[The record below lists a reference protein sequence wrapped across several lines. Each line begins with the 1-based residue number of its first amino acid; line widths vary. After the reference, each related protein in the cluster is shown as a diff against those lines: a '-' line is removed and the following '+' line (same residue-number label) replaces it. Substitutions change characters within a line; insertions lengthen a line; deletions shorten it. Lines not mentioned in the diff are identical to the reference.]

1 MIRNRFIAFGLA
13 LLSLPFLFLV
23 WVFIGFVMIIIP
35 ILAFLNPEMVFDFN
49 KYGVFI
55 KSKYTKNKF

>member
-1 MIRNRFIAFGLA
+1 MMKNRFIAFGLA

-23 WVFIGFVMIIIP
+23 WIFIGLVMIIMP
-35 ILAFLNPEMVFDFN
+35 ILTFLNPEMVFDFN

-55 KSKYTKNKF
+55 KSKYTKK

>member
-1 MIRNRFIAFGLA
+1 MMRNRFIAFGLA

-23 WVFIGFVMIIIP
+23 WIFIGLVMIIMP
-35 ILAFLNPEMVFDFN
+35 ILTFLNPEMVFDFN

>member
-23 WVFIGFVMIIIP
+23 WIFIGFIIFIMP
-35 ILAFLNPEMVFDFN
+35 ILAFLNPEMLFDFN
-49 KYGVFI
+49 KNGVFI
-55 KSKYTKNKF
+55 KSKYTKK